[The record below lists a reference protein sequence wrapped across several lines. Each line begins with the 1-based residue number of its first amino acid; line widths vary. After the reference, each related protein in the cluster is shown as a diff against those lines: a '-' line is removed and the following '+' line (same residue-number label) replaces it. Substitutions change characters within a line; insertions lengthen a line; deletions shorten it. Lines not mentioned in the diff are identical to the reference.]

1 MPKPKRSR
9 VNNTLP
15 MRRLVGMLI
24 NQNPLTIS
32 INDLAAELWV
42 TPRAVCYIIERL
54 KTQKII
60 KVSRAISIPNTYH
73 FIDSEENRAKLS
85 TIIADLESTQDNPYP
100 QIF

>member
-1 MPKPKRSR
+1 MPKPRSR

-32 INDLAAELWV
+32 INDLASELWV
-42 TPRAVCYIIERL
+42 TPRAICYILERL
-54 KTQKII
+54 KAQKII
-60 KVSRAISIPNTYH
+60 RVSRGINIPNTIH

-85 TIIADLESTQDNPYP
+85 TIITELKATENDTYVK
-100 QIF
+100 IF